1 VLGPYSGKL
10 DNAGEALELQKPDAP
25 QTLPGPDFG
34 LVPYVVVD
42 RVVYSDTAP
51 WPVSPDGFGSSLKRI
66 TASAYGNDPVNWTGG
81 APTPG
86 AANTSGGP
94 VNTAPILGAIGNRTV
109 VEGNLLSFT
118 ATATDSDV
126 PAQSLTFSLDAG
138 APATATIS
146 PAGAFAWTPDEADG
160 PGAYSVTIRVTDNG
174 SPVLTDFETIT
185 ITVTETNS
193 RPVLNPI
200 GNKSGLEGSVITFT
214 ATATDTDL
222 PANALTFS
230 LDAGAPAGAGI
241 TSGGVFTWTP
251 GGTQGGATYQIT
263 VRVRDNGSPALDD
276 FETISV
282 TVTEVNTA
290 PVLNPIGNKT
300 VSRGRLLSF
309 TATATDVDLP
319 AQTLVFSLGAGA
331 PSGAAITAGGVFT
344 WTPTA
349 AQAPSTNSITVRV
362 TDGSLT
368 DTETISVIVVG
379 APTITSISRSGG
391 AVVIQWE
398 SFPGKTYQV
407 QAKPDL
413 STVAWTNVGSP
424 VSAVG
429 TVSSLT
435 VPMSGNNLRFFQ
447 VILTD

>member
-1 VLGPYSGKL
+1 
-10 DNAGEALELQKPDAP
+10 
-25 QTLPGPDFG
+25 
-34 LVPYVVVD
+34 
-42 RVVYSDTAP
+42 
-51 WPVSPDGFGSSLKRI
+51 
-66 TASAYGNDPVNWTGG
+66 
-81 APTPG
+81 
-86 AANTSGGP
+86 
-94 VNTAPILGAIGNRTV
+94 
-109 VEGNLLSFT
+109 
-118 ATATDSDV
+118 
-126 PAQSLTFSLDAG
+126 
-138 APATATIS
+138 
-146 PAGAFAWTPDEADG
+146 
-160 PGAYSVTIRVTDNG
+160 
-174 SPVLTDFETIT
+174 
-185 ITVTETNS
+185 
-193 RPVLNPI
+193 
-200 GNKSGLEGSVITFT
+200 
-214 ATATDTDL
+214 
-222 PANALTFS
+222 
-230 LDAGAPAGAGI
+230 
-241 TSGGVFTWTP
+241 
-251 GGTQGGATYQIT
+251 
-263 VRVRDNGSPALDD
+263 
-276 FETISV
+276 
-282 TVTEVNTA
+282 VTEVNTA

-424 VSAVG
+424 LSATG
-429 TVSSLT
+429 TVSSLN
-435 VPMSGNNLRFFQ
+435 VPMGGNNLRFFQ